1 MAASDPSKKLGEKL
15 LQGWCMLD
23 KTCDTCYVPIMRDR
37 NNREYCVGCESY
49 MDQPRPRQAQEE
61 VKQNSQHIEPQV
73 RSSQHAISSNSASDL
88 QNVNSDL
95 SSALSHTKS
104 SILASMSFQARKLQE
119 SSDLQYR

>member
-1 MAASDPSKKLGEKL
+1 MAASDPAKKLGEKL

-49 MDQPRPRQAQEE
+49 MDQPRARQAQEE
-61 VKQNSQHIEPQV
+61 VKKNSQP
-73 RSSQHAISSNSASDL
+73 ATSSNSASDL

-95 SSALSHTKS
+95 SSALSQTKS